1 MTSHLLVEPTHHI
14 TWGDEP
20 KQASDESSAT
30 ATAESHFGIQSAQP
44 GAVGAAV
51 QTQDSEFATQLAEAQ
66 SQIDK
71 LQRQLE
77 GGKTQSH
84 NFQLAAELVDAR
96 TQIAAL
102 QSELAESNKVHHAM
116 HAEQSSAG
124 SASMDAATRLRDESG
139 PVSRSASPGRE
150 QGELWR
156 QVNSLQ
162 SQLQQVQSDRDH
174 MASALLRLAEVPH
187 DTDAAIA
194 KLELQRH
201 VPEQTRQQQSS
212 VTGHATTEPAV
223 GAEGRSR
230 QLPQAQEAELAAAQ
244 ARAEAGAQQLS
255 ALKEQLAQQ
264 QTQHAEQQL
273 ALAEGL
279 KAAQRAQQEQQAQ
292 HRAALQAAEMQHKAQ
307 VASLTSSATQQSVEI
322 ASLQNSVSSAYSEVQ
337 ASHDSLAAAVADH
350 DTLVASL
357 KVQHAESE
365 SEQAQ
370 ELSLLQQRLRT
381 VQTDYA
387 AEVAALQEALV
398 AAQSQ
403 SQHARDEVVASLQNQ
418 LKAQRAQH
426 HASSQRL
433 TELESQQQ
441 HHEGVIASLESQLA
455 AERAQYSS
463 GLSAAAESR
472 ASDSQQHE
480 VAAAAL
486 HAELQQL
493 QQRHAAEVA
502 RMDAQF
508 RAQADEFQTDSE
520 SRLNSLRAE
529 HEGELL
535 ESAQQHQQEVA
546 TIAEELKAQHAQH
559 AASTS
564 ELDSRLRAEAES
576 HQQEVQSMQ
585 QQLTESQ
592 QAHAAAVAT
601 LSEIQMT
608 SAQQAQHL
616 RGKIDHLKQQ
626 TAAAEVQ
633 HVSRVATLEK
643 ELEARSLSVA
653 SLQREVATAVALRE
667 QAVAG
672 LEQQLATA
680 VEGLSSDQAQQ
691 RLRHQE
697 EMSSLRAELQV
708 CLALPIFWSCLLPL
722 GYFDLLCCSTFFFF
736 DIFFVFFCLF
746 CFVLSCYLSRFV
758 VIATIIVVS
767 YSLMC
772 ISCPCCYI
780 LLLSFV
786 MK

>member
-1 MTSHLLVEPTHHI
+1 MTSHLSVEPTHHI

-20 KQASDESSAT
+20 KQALKASSAT
-30 ATAESHFGIQSAQP
+30 ATAESHVSIQSAQP
-44 GAVGAAV
+44 GAFGAAV

-66 SQIDK
+66 SQIDN

-84 NFQLAAELVDAR
+84 NSQLAAELADAR

-102 QSELAESNKVHHAM
+102 QSELADSNKVHHAM
-116 HAEQSSAG
+116 HAEQSNAG
-124 SASMDAATRLRDESG
+124 RASRDAATRLRDESA

-187 DTDAAIA
+187 DTDTAIA

-201 VPEQTRQQQSS
+201 VIEQTQRQQSS
-212 VTGHATTEPAV
+212 VAGHAATEPAV
-223 GAEGRSR
+223 GAEGRTR
-230 QLPQAQEAELAAAQ
+230 QLPQAQEAKPASAQ
-244 ARAEAGAQQLS
+244 ARAEASAQQLS

-264 QTQHAEQQL
+264 QAQHAQQQL
-273 ALAEGL
+273 ASGEGL

-292 HRAALQAAEMQHKAQ
+292 HRAALQAAEMQHQAQ
-307 VASLTSSATQQSVEI
+307 VASLTSSATQQSAEI
-322 ASLQNSVSSAYSEVQ
+322 MSLQNSVSSAYSEVQ
-337 ASHDSLAAAVADH
+337 ASHDSLAAAVAEH

-365 SEQAQ
+365 GEQAQ
-370 ELSLLQQRLRT
+370 ELSLLQQRLCT
-381 VQTDYA
+381 VQTDYTA
-387 AEVAALQEALV
+387 DVAALQEAVV

-426 HASSQRL
+426 HASSRRL

-455 AERAQYSS
+455 AERSQYSS
-463 GLSAAAESR
+463 GLSAAFESR
-472 ASDSQQHE
+472 ASDSQQHK

-502 RMDAQF
+502 SMDAQF
-508 RAQADEFQTDSE
+508 RAQADEIQTDSD
-520 SRLNSLRAE
+520 SRLKSLRAE

-546 TIAEELKAQHAQH
+546 TIAEELRAQHAQH

-564 ELDSRLRAEAES
+564 ELESRLRAEAEL
-576 HQQEVQSMQ
+576 HQQEVQSTQ
-585 QQLTESQ
+585 QQLTKSQ
-592 QAHAAAVAT
+592 QAYAAAVAT

-616 RGKIDHLKQQ
+616 RGRIDQLEQQ
-626 TAAAEVQ
+626 TAAAELQ
-633 HVSRVATLEK
+633 HVIRVATLEK

-653 SLQREVATAVALRE
+653 SLQQEVVTAAALRQ
-667 QAVAG
+667 QAVAD

-708 CLALPIFWSCLLPL
+708 CLAALIFWSCLLPL
-722 GYFDLLCCSTFFFF
+722 GCFDLLFCSTFFFF
-736 DIFFVFFCLF
+736 DIFFLFFCLL
-746 CFVLSCYLSRFV
+746 CSVSSCYLSRFV
-758 VIATIIVVS
+758 IIAIIVVVS
-767 YSLMC
+767 YCLM
-772 ISCPCCYI
+772 
-780 LLLSFV
+780 
-786 MK
+786 